1 MESRMNKYN
10 NQNLSRV
17 AKNEELYKKINESSL
32 DNFSVRSNA
41 TVIGNQDPEIDIE
54 KIKKILDTKYNNAP
68 KRRSIRIDLPE
79 EEEKIDEV
87 KTKEYDLNII
97 LEKAKDE
104 KEETYEEARA
114 KKLRNTQFDILNKLN
129 LEDESKEEKTEPTKA
144 EEDLIEL
151 INTIS
156 INEKKINE
164 ISEKLTEEENKE
176 DNPLDL
182 LTELK
187 GSENTEVYE
196 GMTSEITKKLNEE
209 RTEEKEENKENVI
222 KEETIDDSFYTN
234 SLFNKADFK
243 DEDDEKDLSV
253 AIKILIALVII
264 CFLVGLFLFIKSFII
279 E

>member
-1 MESRMNKYN
+1 MESRMNKYDN
-10 NQNLSRV
+10 KNLSRV
-17 AKNEELYKKINESSL
+17 AKNEELYKKINESNL

-41 TVIGNQDPEIDIE
+41 TVIGNQEPEIDIE
-54 KIKKILDTKYNNAP
+54 KIKKILDTKYNSAP
-68 KRRSIRIDLPE
+68 KRRSIRIDMPE

-87 KTKEYDLNII
+87 KTKEYDLNVI

-104 KEETYEEARA
+104 KEETYEEVRA
-114 KKLRNTQFDILNKLN
+114 KKLRNTQFDILNNLN
-129 LEDESKEEKTEPTKA
+129 LEKAQSEKRSESTKA

-164 ISEKLTEEENKE
+164 ISEQLTTEEAKE
-176 DNPLDL
+176 ESSPLDL

-196 GMTSEITKKLNEE
+196 GMTTEITQKLNEE
-209 RTEEKEENKENVI
+209 
-222 KEETIDDSFYTN
+222 KEETKITTKKEEPIDNSFYTN
-234 SLFNKADFK
+234 SLFNKNDFK
-243 DEDDEKDLSV
+243 DDEEEKGLSI
-253 AIKILIALVII
+253 AIKILIVLVIL
-264 CFLVGLFLFIKSFII
+264 CFLAGLFLFIKSFII

>member
-1 MESRMNKYN
+1 MESRMNKYDN
-10 NQNLSRV
+10 KNLSRV
-17 AKNEELYKKINESSL
+17 AKNEELYKKINESNL

-41 TVIGNQDPEIDIE
+41 TVIGNQEPEIDIE
-54 KIKKILDTKYNNAP
+54 KIKKILDTKYNSAP
-68 KRRSIRIDLPE
+68 KRRSIRIDVPE

-87 KTKEYDLNII
+87 KTKEYDLNVI

-104 KEETYEEARA
+104 KEETYEEVRA
-114 KKLRNTQFDILNKLN
+114 KKLRNTQFDILNNLN
-129 LEDESKEEKTEPTKA
+129 LEEAQSEKQSESTKA

-164 ISEKLTEEENKE
+164 ISEQLTTEEAKE
-176 DNPLDL
+176 ESSPLDL

-196 GMTSEITKKLNEE
+196 GMTTEITQKLNEE
-209 RTEEKEENKENVI
+209 
-222 KEETIDDSFYTN
+222 KEETKITTKKEEPIDNSFYTN
-234 SLFNKADFK
+234 SLFNKNDFK
-243 DEDDEKDLSV
+243 DDEEEKRLSI
-253 AIKILIALVII
+253 AIKILIVLVIL
-264 CFLVGLFLFIKSFII
+264 CFLAGLFLFIKSFII

>member
-1 MESRMNKYN
+1 MESRMNKYDN
-10 NQNLSRV
+10 KNLSRV
-17 AKNEELYKKINESSL
+17 AKNEELYKKINESNL

-41 TVIGNQDPEIDIE
+41 TVIGNQEPEIDIE
-54 KIKKILDTKYNNAP
+54 KIKKILDTKYNSAP
-68 KRRSIRIDLPE
+68 KRRSIRIDMPE

-87 KTKEYDLNII
+87 KTKEYDLNVI

-104 KEETYEEARA
+104 KEETYEEVRA
-114 KKLRNTQFDILNKLN
+114 KKLRNTQFDILNNLN
-129 LEDESKEEKTEPTKA
+129 LGEEKEEKQSESTKA

-164 ISEKLTEEENKE
+164 ISEQLTTEEAKE
-176 DNPLDL
+176 ESSPLDL

-196 GMTSEITKKLNEE
+196 GMTTEITQKLNEE
-209 RTEEKEENKENVI
+209 
-222 KEETIDDSFYTN
+222 KEETKITTKKEEPIDNSFYTN
-234 SLFNKADFK
+234 SLFNKNDFK
-243 DEDDEKDLSV
+243 DDEEEKGLSI
-253 AIKILIALVII
+253 AIKILIVLVIL
-264 CFLVGLFLFIKSFII
+264 CFLAGLFLFIKSFII

>member
-1 MESRMNKYN
+1 MESRMNKYDN
-10 NQNLSRV
+10 KNLSRV
-17 AKNEELYKKINESSL
+17 AKNEELYKKINESNL

-41 TVIGNQDPEIDIE
+41 TVIGNQEPEIDIE
-54 KIKKILDTKYNNAP
+54 KIKKILDTKYNSAP
-68 KRRSIRIDLPE
+68 KRRSIRIDMPE

-87 KTKEYDLNII
+87 KTKEYDLNVI

-104 KEETYEEARA
+104 KEETYEEVRA
-114 KKLRNTQFDILNKLN
+114 KKLRNTQFDILNNLN
-129 LEDESKEEKTEPTKA
+129 LEEAQSEKQSESTKA

-164 ISEKLTEEENKE
+164 ISEQLTTEEAKE
-176 DNPLDL
+176 ESSPLDL

-196 GMTSEITKKLNEE
+196 GMTTEITQKLNEE
-209 RTEEKEENKENVI
+209 
-222 KEETIDDSFYTN
+222 KEETKITTKKEEPIDNSFYTN
-234 SLFNKADFK
+234 SLFNKNDFK
-243 DEDDEKDLSV
+243 DDEEEKRLSI
-253 AIKILIALVII
+253 AIKILIVLVIL
-264 CFLVGLFLFIKSFII
+264 CFLAGLFLFIKSFII

>member
-1 MESRMNKYN
+1 MESRMNKYDN
-10 NQNLSRV
+10 KNLSRV
-17 AKNEELYKKINESSL
+17 AKNEELYKKINESNL

-41 TVIGNQDPEIDIE
+41 TVIGNQEPEIDIE
-54 KIKKILDTKYNNAP
+54 KIKKILDTKYNSAP
-68 KRRSIRIDLPE
+68 KRRSIRIDVPE

-87 KTKEYDLNII
+87 KTKEYDLNVI

-104 KEETYEEARA
+104 KEETYEEVRA
-114 KKLRNTQFDILNKLN
+114 KKLRNTQFDILNNLN
-129 LEDESKEEKTEPTKA
+129 LEEAQSEKQSESTKA

-164 ISEKLTEEENKE
+164 ISEQLTTEEAKE
-176 DNPLDL
+176 ESSPLDL

-196 GMTSEITKKLNEE
+196 GMTTEITQKLND
-209 RTEEKEENKENVI
+209 EKEETKI
-222 KEETIDDSFYTN
+222 TTKKEEPIDNSFYTN
-234 SLFNKADFK
+234 SLFNKNDFK
-243 DEDDEKDLSV
+243 DDEEEKGLSI
-253 AIKILIALVII
+253 AIKILIVLVIL
-264 CFLVGLFLFIKSFII
+264 CFLAGLFLFIKSFII

>member
-1 MESRMNKYN
+1 MESRMNKYDN
-10 NQNLSRV
+10 KNLSRV
-17 AKNEELYKKINESSL
+17 AKNEELYKKINESNL

-41 TVIGNQDPEIDIE
+41 TVIGNQEPEIDIE
-54 KIKKILDTKYNNAP
+54 KIKKILDTKYNSAP
-68 KRRSIRIDLPE
+68 KRRSIRIDMPE

-87 KTKEYDLNII
+87 KTKEYDLNVI

-104 KEETYEEARA
+104 KEETYEEVRA
-114 KKLRNTQFDILNKLN
+114 KKLRNTQFDILNNLN
-129 LEDESKEEKTEPTKA
+129 LEEAQSEKQSESTKA

-164 ISEKLTEEENKE
+164 ISEQLTTEEAKE
-176 DNPLDL
+176 ESSPLDL

-196 GMTSEITKKLNEE
+196 GMTTEITQKLNEE
-209 RTEEKEENKENVI
+209 
-222 KEETIDDSFYTN
+222 KEETKITTKKEEPIDNSFYTN
-234 SLFNKADFK
+234 SLFNKNDFK
-243 DEDDEKDLSV
+243 DDEEEKGLSI
-253 AIKILIALVII
+253 AIKILIVLVIL
-264 CFLVGLFLFIKSFII
+264 CFLAGLFLFIKSFII